1 MFASLITG
9 LVLALGGN
17 AYLWNKAD
25 QSATKLN
32 TLQNTTEQQI
42 ARLSEATNT
51 ILEERLGNQ
60 SREMETVLKETE
72 ASAKTA
78 LAKARTDA
86 EKQNKAL
93 TAKLEEQRKQIAD
106 QLAMLQ
112 AADSK
117 IGDVSTQV
125 SDVSTKV
132 STVASSVDAVK
143 ADVSTTQADLKKTGS
158 DLARVTGDLGVLS
171 GLIATNGK
179 ELAALRQLGE
189 RNYYE
194 FALNRKDT
202 NKKVNDIMLTLKKTD
217 PKKSRYTVEIM
228 ADDRKIEKKDRNV
241 NEPVQ
246 MLVAGNREPYEIVVN
261 QVTKD
266 QVIGYLSVPKVTTK
280 R

>member
-1 MFASLITG
+1 MFASLIIG
-9 LVLALGGN
+9 LILALGGN
-17 AYLWNKAD
+17 AYLWSKAD
-25 QSATKLN
+25 QSAAKLN

-42 ARLSEATNT
+42 ARLSEATTT

-60 SREMETVLKETE
+60 SRQMDTVLKETE
-72 ASAKTA
+72 ANAKTA

-86 EKQNKAL
+86 ERQNNAL

-143 ADVSTTQADLKKTGS
+143 ADVNTTQADLKKTGS

-202 NKKVNDIMLTLKKTD
+202 NKKVNDIALTLKKTD
-217 PKKSRYTVEIM
+217 PKRNRYTVEIM
-228 ADDRKIEKKDRNV
+228 ADDRKVEKKDRNV